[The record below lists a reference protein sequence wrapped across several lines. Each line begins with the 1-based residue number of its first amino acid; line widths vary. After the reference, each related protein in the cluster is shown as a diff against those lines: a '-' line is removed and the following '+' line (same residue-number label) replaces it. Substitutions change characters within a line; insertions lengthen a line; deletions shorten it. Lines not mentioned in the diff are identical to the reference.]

1 MALDIVL
8 LHGFNRLFRAEK
20 NTREVGVD
28 YTVPVVGAGVADFGF
43 EPSPGVVDQDINS
56 AELFTGP
63 GEQIDN
69 VILACNVGLNIDAVG
84 IKGQDVL
91 LQGLEFFDTTGGKD
105 DTTAFF
111 RELYRRS
118 PPYPATGA
126 GYHNDFVSQ
135 TDHLRS
141 SI

>member
-1 MALDIVL
+1 MTLDIVL
-8 LHGFNRLFRAEK
+8 LHGFDGLFRAEK
-20 NTREVGVD
+20 NARQVGVD
-28 YTVPVVGAGVADFGF
+28 YTVPVVGADVADFGF
-43 EPSPGVVDQDINS
+43 EAPPGVVDQDINS
-56 AELFTGP
+56 AEFLMGP

-69 VILACNVGLNIDAVG
+69 VIFACNVGLNIDAVG

-91 LQGLEFFDTTGGKD
+91 VQGLELFDTTGGKD

-118 PPYPATGA
+118 PAYPAASA
-126 GYHNDFVSQ
+126 GYYNDFVSQ